1 MGRSCLMSVK
11 KTKSG
16 RWQVDA
22 ELSRGKR
29 IRRTFDRK
37 ADAVQFEAKVR
48 SKSAAVKSQLTT
60 ERDNRRLSELV
71 QSWYDLHGHT
81 LNDGERRHRAL
92 HRLAQRLGNP
102 VARSLTSSAYA
113 RDRRQRSDAGISDK
127 TLNNELTYIRSVF
140 NELFS
145 LGEITYSN
153 PLAKVKQIR
162 IQENELS
169 WLTGQQV
176 HLLLR
181 AVGDRRKGSN
191 PHLEPLIR
199 ICLATGARWSEAENL
214 KPSSLVNNVVTFS
227 NTKSGKVRSVPI
239 SAELSQFLQEHWQQ
253 HGQFT
258 STIGSFRRVLE
269 RTGIKLPKG
278 QATHVLRHTFASHFV
293 MKGGNILTL
302 QRILGHSS
310 VKVTMRYAHLAPKH
324 LEEAVKLAPVTHW

>member
-1 MGRSCLMSVK
+1 MVIK

-37 ADAVQFEAKVR
+37 SDAVQFEAKVR
-48 SKSAAVKSQLTT
+48 SKSPSLNTQLNTD
-60 ERDNRRLSELV
+60 RDRRRLSELF
-71 QSWYDLHGHT
+71 QLWYDLHGHT
-81 LNDGERRHRAL
+81 LNDGERRFRAL
-92 HRLAQRLGNP
+92 QRFAVRLNDPYAK
-102 VARSLTSSAYA
+102 SLTSTMYA
-113 RDRRQRSDAGISDK
+113 RDRRQRADAGISDK
-127 TLNNELTYIRSVF
+127 TLNNELTYIRAVF

-145 LGEITYSN
+145 LGEITYLN
-153 PLAKVKQIR
+153 PLSKVKQIR
-162 IQENELS
+162 IQEQELS
-169 WLTGQQV
+169 WLTDQQITEI
-176 HLLLR
+176 LN
-181 AVGDRRKGSN
+181 AVRDRRPGSN

-214 KPSSLVNNVVTFS
+214 KPVSLVNNVVTFS

-239 SAELSQFLQEHWQQ
+239 SAELSHFLHEHWRL
-253 HGQFT
+253 HGNFT
-258 STIGSFRRVLE
+258 SSIGAFRRVLE
-269 RTGIKLPKG
+269 KTGIQLPKG

>member
-1 MGRSCLMSVK
+1 MSVK

-92 HRLAQRLGNP
+92 QRLAQRLGNP

-145 LGEITYSN
+145 LGEITYPN
-153 PLAKVKQIR
+153 PLSKVKQIR
-162 IQENELS
+162 IQEQELS
-169 WLTGQQV
+169 WLTDQQITEI
-176 HLLLR
+176 LN
-181 AVGDRRKGSN
+181 AVRDRRLGSN

-214 KPSSLVNNVVTFS
+214 KPVSLVNNVVTFS
-227 NTKSGKVRSVPI
+227 NTKSGKVRSVPV
-239 SAELSQFLQEHWQQ
+239 SAELSDYLHEHWRL
-253 HGQFT
+253 HGSFT
-258 STIGSFRRVLE
+258 SSIGAFRRVLE
-269 RTGIKLPKG
+269 KTRIQLPKG

>member
-1 MGRSCLMSVK
+1 MSVK

-48 SKSAAVKSQLTT
+48 SKSTSVKAQLTT
-60 ERDNRRLSELV
+60 DRDNRRLADLI
-71 QSWYDLHGHT
+71 QIWYDLHGHT

-92 HRLAQRLGNP
+92 QRLAVRLGNP
-102 VARSLTSSAYA
+102 HARVLTSSAYA

-127 TLNNELTYIRSVF
+127 TLNNELTYIRAVF

-145 LGEITYSN
+145 LGEISYPN

-162 IQENELS
+162 IQEQELS
-169 WLTGQQV
+169 WLTDQQITEI
-176 HLLLR
+176 LT
-181 AVGDRRKGSN
+181 AVRDRRPGAN

-214 KPSSLVNNVVTFS
+214 KPVSLVNNVVTFS

-239 SAELSQFLQEHWQQ
+239 SAELSHYLHQHWRL
-253 HGQFT
+253 HGNFT
-258 STIGSFRRVLE
+258 SSIGAFRRVLE
-269 RTGIKLPKG
+269 KTGIELPKG